1 MKNDILALMRRLVTF
16 PQATICVHAV
26 ACELLNILTTHGY
39 DPPDELVV
47 ALVDRDDQ
55 TALKHI

>member
-26 ACELLNILTTHGY
+26 ACELLNILTTNGY
-39 DPPDELVV
+39 DPPDELVM
-47 ALVDRDDQ
+47 ALIDGDGK
-55 TALKHI
+55 TALKHL